1 MKKKDYKIKITKNK
15 ILKENEYDF
24 TGDFK
29 SMGQALVD
37 SAKMSYQTLK
47 RLFKT
52 TVFGVKT
59 LNALRK
65 KDQDAM
71 DTLRRKFMIEDER
84 MKQEQE
90 RLIQAQ
96 PGVKDLEKFLA
107 MTSPGMLLFDKMLV
121 NPNKREFIDNFKET
135 FGIGDDDKDKD
146 RRNKAAYHNFIMRIA
161 EITHNAQVDLNTDE
175 SLKKKRLKKASTQ
188 VLKITNTP
196 PFKQA
201 IAYLSSFYTKT
212 DYKIEDKLYFEITD
226 ELYQILV
233 LIHNNNNKNKNK
245 IIKLIGEKDIS
256 YTLNRITSSL
266 KSGTNRAR
274 FKKAMK
280 AFDYDGKLEDPE
292 TAMKKASAAAEAKE
306 AQRLKNKDEDDQKE
320 SVSINITKDSIILNE
335 EEKKQPKFDFKKD
348 MQKSFLLHDLFT
360 LFVYTQILNI
370 LFERNSILLE
380 FKEKNLKDINDLKKI
395 SQESIKNLK
404 DKSES
409 IKIKTDAINKII
421 GDFNNKLEADV
432 NLISSD
438 SINNFNSSVTE
449 MLKGSQ
455 DINSKYEE
463 LTKQVDDN
471 SDKLKEICLS
481 IVLSMIDPE
490 DAESSLTNILNSKAF
505 NQAYKEFMSSV
516 KILQNRI
523 DKSLLKECDN
533 EIQKLNIPLDF
544 YDNFE
549 NVVTNINNS
558 RKTIQRCEK
567 TFNNFTSNKEKIES
581 TILEL
586 SEDEDETSSKESSDT
601 QNFKYTETKFVDKDK

>member
-1 MKKKDYKIKITKNK
+1 MKKK
-15 ILKENEYDF
+15 
-24 TGDFK
+24 
-29 SMGQALVD
+29 
-37 SAKMSYQTLK
+37 
-47 RLFKT
+47 
-52 TVFGVKT
+52 
-59 LNALRK
+59 
-65 KDQDAM
+65 
-71 DTLRRKFMIEDER
+71 
-84 MKQEQE
+84 
-90 RLIQAQ
+90 
-96 PGVKDLEKFLA
+96 
-107 MTSPGMLLFDKMLV
+107 
-121 NPNKREFIDNFKET
+121 
-135 FGIGDDDKDKD
+135 
-146 RRNKAAYHNFIMRIA
+146 
-161 EITHNAQVDLNTDE
+161 
-175 SLKKKRLKKASTQ
+175 
-188 VLKITNTP
+188 
-196 PFKQA
+196 
-201 IAYLSSFYTKT
+201 
-212 DYKIEDKLYFEITD
+212 
-226 ELYQILV
+226 
-233 LIHNNNNKNKNK
+233 
-245 IIKLIGEKDIS
+245 
-256 YTLNRITSSL
+256 
-266 KSGTNRAR
+266 
-274 FKKAMK
+274 
-280 AFDYDGKLEDPE
+280 
-292 TAMKKASAAAEAKE
+292 
-306 AQRLKNKDEDDQKE
+306 
-320 SVSINITKDSIILNE
+320 
-335 EEKKQPKFDFKKD
+335 KKQPKFDFKKICK
-348 MQKSFLLHDLFT
+348 KSFLLHDLFT

-455 DINSKYEE
+455 GINSKYEE

-490 DAESSLTNILNSKAF
+490 DAESSLTNISNSKAF

-567 TFNNFTSNKEKIES
+567 TFNNFTSNKEK
-581 TILEL
+581 
-586 SEDEDETSSKESSDT
+586 
-601 QNFKYTETKFVDKDK
+601 